1 MLLKLLGIALFFCC
15 SNIIYA
21 TNEGDTILTK
31 NSFYVLPIASY
42 QQETSLSA
50 GLAGAYYFKSKDL
63 SRISSITGT
72 AAYTLENQF
81 IFNLTPKLYLGK
93 NNWYLYSNLSARN
106 YPDYYYGIGTYQ
118 NSKRVPFTAKNIA
131 LLLQPQY
138 IISKSFFV
146 GTIIS
151 FEAEHLLSELGSTII
166 DAEKNIYFR
175 PEDWSPYHQFTL
187 GLIAAYDSRDN
198 QFYPKHGNFAK
209 TTLSLSKAGWGST
222 YSIQEIS
229 LDIRNYLPLMG
240 KHLLATQVYVDGL
253 SGSKIPYGQLPS
265 LGGSDLL
272 RGFRQGQYRDNMLI
286 TMQTEYR
293 APLYKG
299 LKGAAFIAL
308 GDVINSD
315 DYKTNKLKA
324 AYGAG
329 LRYQL
334 NDARVHLRFDI
345 AKNNYGDKIQ
355 FYLTASE
362 AF

>member
-1 MLLKLLGIALFFCC
+1 MLKLLGIAFLFCC
-15 SNIIYA
+15 SNIICA
-21 TNEGDTILTK
+21 ANEADTILSK
-31 NSFYVLPIASY
+31 NSYYVLPIASY

-50 GLAGAYYFKSKDL
+50 GLAGAYYFKSEDL
-63 SRISSITGT
+63 SKISSIAGT

-93 NNWYLYSNLSARN
+93 NNYYLYSNFSARN
-106 YPDYYYGIGTYQ
+106 YPDYYYGIGTKQ
-118 NSKRVPFTAKNIA
+118 NSKRIPFSARNCA

-138 IISKSFFV
+138 IISKSFFI

-151 FEAEHLLSELGSTII
+151 FEAEHLLSDLSSSSIGK
-166 DAEKNIYFR
+166 DQNIFLR

-187 GLIAAYDSRDN
+187 GLITAYDSRDN
-198 QFYPKHGNFAK
+198 QFYPNHGNFAK

-222 YSIQEIS
+222 YSIQEIT
-229 LDIRNYLPLMG
+229 LDYRNYLPLKG
-240 KHLLATQVYVDGL
+240 QHLLATQLYFDGL
-253 SGSKIPYGQLPS
+253 SGIIIPYGQLPS
-265 LGGSDLL
+265 PGGSDLL

-286 TMQTEYR
+286 TLQTEYR
-293 APLYKG
+293 APLYKR
-299 LKGAAFIAL
+299 LKGAAFLAV
-308 GDVINSD
+308 GDVFNSA
-315 DYKTNKLKA
+315 DYKINKLKA

-329 LRYQL
+329 FRYQL

-345 AKNNYGDKIQ
+345 AKNNYGDNLQ